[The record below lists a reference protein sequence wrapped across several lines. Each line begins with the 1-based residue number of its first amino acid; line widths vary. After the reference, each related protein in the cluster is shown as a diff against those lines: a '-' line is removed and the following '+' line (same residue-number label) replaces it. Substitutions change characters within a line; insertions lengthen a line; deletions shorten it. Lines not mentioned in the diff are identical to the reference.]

1 MQGAEMKAANRFGFF
16 LYFIWVSA
24 AMWISRQ
31 KLSALFDP
39 VSNQLFHKSLSQRSG
54 TIQIILI
61 LTAALPVSF
70 LIWFFIRKVK
80 NTKWIRLVCILVSA
94 VLIGII
100 CWNQTLRRDDY
111 WEIRDAFKYGFPGY
125 IIFEYTHVCGRYFS
139 QFLKSLYQFFPPTE
153 YINTLLIIT
162 FLLLCT
168 GCILLLRTVLK
179 RFGRFGKKFKVERF
193 VLHWIAAGWEPYT
206 IARVFSIVNAGLSQ
220 LSPICTERFHCK
232 DSSVWTDIDFVR
244 DDMFLEFGLTM
255 TIRIGQII
263 GTGLGIAFA
272 ALRIY
277 LRSKRRTKAEAKEE
291 QKALEAWLKQHPED
305 REKLEA
311 EQDVA

>member
-1 MQGAEMKAANRFGFF
+1 MVGWIILAVIVVIVTLIMLIPVGADIRYEDGVVRLSAKAA
-16 LYFIWVSA
+16 
-24 AMWISRQ
+24 
-31 KLSALFDP
+31 
-39 VSNQLFHKSLSQRSG
+39 
-54 TIQIILI
+54 
-61 LTAALPVSF
+61 
-70 LIWFFIRKVK
+70 
-80 NTKWIRLVCILVSA
+80 WIRLQLIPKPKKSQKEEKPPKARKKKEKPPQDKKEESAPRKKRELPFNAEEIL
-94 VLIGII
+94 
-100 CWNQTLRRDDY
+100 
-111 WEIRDAFKYGFPGY
+111 E
-125 IIFEYTHVCGRYFS
+125 
-139 QFLKSLYQFFPPTE
+139 
-153 YINTLLIIT
+153 
-162 FLLLCT
+162 
-168 GCILLLRTVLK
+168 LLRTVLK

-206 IARVFSIVNAGLSQ
+206 IARVFSIVHAGLSQ

-232 DSSVWTDIDFVR
+232 DNSVWTDIDFVR

>member
-1 MQGAEMKAANRFGFF
+1 MVGWIILAVIVVIVTLIMLIPVGADIRYEDGVVRLSAKAA
-16 LYFIWVSA
+16 
-24 AMWISRQ
+24 
-31 KLSALFDP
+31 
-39 VSNQLFHKSLSQRSG
+39 
-54 TIQIILI
+54 
-61 LTAALPVSF
+61 
-70 LIWFFIRKVK
+70 
-80 NTKWIRLVCILVSA
+80 WIRLQ
-94 VLIGII
+94 LIP
-100 CWNQTLRRDDY
+100 
-111 WEIRDAFKYGFPGY
+111 KPKK
-125 IIFEYTHVCGRYFS
+125 S
-139 QFLKSLYQFFPPTE
+139 QKEEKPPKARKKKE
-153 YINTLLIIT
+153 
-162 FLLLCT
+162 
-168 GCILLLRTVLK
+168 LLRTVLK

>member
-1 MQGAEMKAANRFGFF
+1 MVGWIILAVIVVIVTLIMLIPVGADIRYEDGVVRLSAKAA
-16 LYFIWVSA
+16 
-24 AMWISRQ
+24 
-31 KLSALFDP
+31 
-39 VSNQLFHKSLSQRSG
+39 
-54 TIQIILI
+54 
-61 LTAALPVSF
+61 
-70 LIWFFIRKVK
+70 
-80 NTKWIRLVCILVSA
+80 WIRLQLIPKPKKSQKEEKPPKARKKKEKPPQDKKEESAPRKKRELPFNAEEIL
-94 VLIGII
+94 
-100 CWNQTLRRDDY
+100 
-111 WEIRDAFKYGFPGY
+111 E
-125 IIFEYTHVCGRYFS
+125 
-139 QFLKSLYQFFPPTE
+139 
-153 YINTLLIIT
+153 
-162 FLLLCT
+162 
-168 GCILLLRTVLK
+168 LLRTVLK

-244 DDMFLEFGLTM
+244 DDMVLEFGLTM

-277 LRSKRRTKAEAKEE
+277 LRSKRRTKVEAKEE